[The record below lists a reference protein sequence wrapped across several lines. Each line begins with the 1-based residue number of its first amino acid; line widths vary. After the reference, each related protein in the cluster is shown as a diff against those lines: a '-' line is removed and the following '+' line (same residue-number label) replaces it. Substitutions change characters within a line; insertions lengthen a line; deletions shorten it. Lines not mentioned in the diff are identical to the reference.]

1 VRRLVEA
8 IVQAVLGLHGVAAYL
23 LLGTMVFAETAA
35 FLGLVSPGEVAMLL
49 GGVLAQRGR
58 VSLQVMIAV
67 AAGAAVLGDS
77 AGYWLGRRWGSLL
90 FDRPT
95 LRRRFASQIDRTR
108 GYFRK
113 EGRRAV
119 LVGRWL
125 SVVRSLIPAVAGEAG
140 MPYGRFLAYSLPG
153 AAIWA
158 ASFVL
163 LGYAAGA
170 SWRLVER
177 LVGPASLIVL
187 LLVAVAVSIRWSARR
202 IADRPD
208 RVLDILERLS
218 RTRMVRWGLER
229 YGAELRWL
237 ARRFDPSIAPG
248 LGLTSLLALLGLAAW
263 AAGEIIDGLFSRQHL
278 ALIDTPVLRW
288 FAEHR
293 TDPISAVANAIS
305 GATGAPWGLA
315 ALAAGLVMLALVY
328 GRAGAARS
336 TLGVAGAVGVSFLLG
351 RFLHASVS
359 GISFPST
366 RLAAIAA
373 LTVHVAVLAGPRHGW
388 RVSVRLAA
396 VGAFLA
402 SIVALAL
409 LVLTQSTLSGLAAG
423 AALGIAWA
431 ALLEAQ
437 ARLPA
442 WRADSQKAPAT

>member
-1 VRRLVEA
+1 MRRLLEE
-8 IVQAVLGLHGVAAYL
+8 IVQAALGLHGVAAYL
-23 LLGTMVFAETAA
+23 LLGAMVFAETAA

-58 VSLQVMIAV
+58 VSLSTMLVV
-67 AAGAAVLGDS
+67 AAGAAALGDS

-108 GYFRK
+108 RYFRRQ
-113 EGRRAV
+113 GRQAV
-119 LVGRWL
+119 LFGRWL

-153 AAIWA
+153 AAIWS

-187 LLVAVAVSIRWSARR
+187 LLVAVAVAIRWAARR
-202 IADRPD
+202 IADRPEW
-208 RVLDILERLS
+208 VLGLLERFS
-218 RTRMVRWGLER
+218 RTRIVRWGLER

-237 ARRFDPSIAPG
+237 ARRFDPGLAHG
-248 LGLTSLLALLGLAAW
+248 LGLTSLLALLALAAW
-263 AAGEIIDGLFSRQHL
+263 LAGEIIDGLFSREHL
-278 ALIDTPVLRW
+278 AVIDPPVLRW

-293 TDPISAVANAIS
+293 TDRISSVADAIVE
-305 GATGAPWGLA
+305 ATGTPWGLA
-315 ALAAGLVMLALVY
+315 ALAVGLLILSLVY
-328 GRAGAARS
+328 GRAGAARA
-336 TLGVAGAVGVSFLLG
+336 TLGVAGALGVSFLLG
-351 RFLHASVS
+351 RLLHASVS
-359 GISFPST
+359 GISFPAT

-373 LTVHVAVLAGPRHGW
+373 LTVHAAVLAGPRHGW
-388 RVSVRLAA
+388 RASVRLAA

-402 SIVALAL
+402 FIVALAL
-409 LVLTQSTLSGLAAG
+409 LVVVGSTLSGVAAG

-437 ARLPA
+437 TRLPA
-442 WRADSQKAPAT
+442 WRTDSEEAPAA

>member
-8 IVQAVLGLHGVAAYL
+8 IVQAVLGLHGIPAYL
-23 LLGTMVFAETAA
+23 LLGAMVFAETAA

-67 AAGAAVLGDS
+67 AAGAAALGDS
-77 AGYWLGRRWGSLL
+77 AGYWLGRRWGGLL

-108 GYFRK
+108 RYFRK

-177 LVGPASLIVL
+177 LLGPASLILL
-187 LLVAVAVSIRWSARR
+187 LLVAVAVSIRWTARR
-202 IADRPD
+202 IADRPEW
-208 RVLDILERLS
+208 VLGLFERLS
-218 RTRMVRWGLER
+218 RTRIVRWGLER

-237 ARRFDPSIAPG
+237 ARRFDPSIVPG
-248 LGLTSLLALLGLAAW
+248 LGLTSLLALLTLAAW
-263 AAGEIIDGLFSRQHL
+263 VAGEIIDGLIKRDHL
-278 ALIDTPVLRW
+278 AVIDPPVLRW

-293 TDPISAVANAIS
+293 TDPISSVASAIS
-305 GATGAPWGLA
+305 EATGAPWGLA
-315 ALAAGLVMLALVY
+315 ALAVGLVLLSLVY
-328 GRAGAARS
+328 GRAGTART

-351 RFLHASVS
+351 RLLHASVS

-373 LTVHVAVLAGPRHGW
+373 LTVHAAVLAGPRHGW
-388 RVSVRLAA
+388 RVSIRLAA
-396 VGAFLA
+396 VGALLA

-409 LVLTQSTLSGLAAG
+409 LVVARSTLSGVAAG

-437 ARLPA
+437 ARLPV
-442 WRADSQKAPAT
+442 WRTDSERAPAA